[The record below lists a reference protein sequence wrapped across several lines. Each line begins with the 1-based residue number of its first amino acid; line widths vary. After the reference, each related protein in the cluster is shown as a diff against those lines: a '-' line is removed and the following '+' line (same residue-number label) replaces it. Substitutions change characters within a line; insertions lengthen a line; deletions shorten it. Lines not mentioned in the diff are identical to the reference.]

1 MRQGKPLF
9 KLDESAANR
18 IIESS
23 YDGVFILDQT
33 FHVIYGNRS
42 FCQSSGYSS
51 KEILTMQASDFFPD
65 TGIDQF
71 KEKISSLDD
80 ENSDGRVEISLEY
93 RKKNGTHYAAQIQIL
108 PFHDI
113 KPFGYICIAR
123 DLTKSLHAEQA
134 LQRENERFRELV
146 MTSPAV
152 MLVVDGDMN
161 IKLMNSAFFTL
172 FGYSLEDV
180 WDIES
185 WWSKA
190 CPDERYRQ
198 KVQSIW
204 ADHIADSKRKKTSSI
219 EPIMVD
225 ITCADESV
233 KKVEVQMGSISD
245 YSLVVFN
252 DLSERIS
259 MDNRDRRSAAVIEH
273 INQGVMIT
281 DLDVSIVAVN
291 SSFTTITGYGEE
303 EVLGQKPSILSSGR
317 HDKFFYQH
325 LWERLQEDGFWQGE
339 VWNRR
344 KSGEVYVESLTI
356 TPVYDENGLKINYVG
371 LFTDI
376 TQAKLSENELHHL
389 AHHDALTDLPN
400 RLLFNTHLKQAVA
413 RASRLNNRVGVLFLD
428 LDRFKNVNDSFGH
441 QAGDELL
448 IQVAKRL
455 RQTLRD
461 EDVLARLGGDEF
473 VILVEGVDDE
483 ERLGAFTQRLID
495 SLTSPFTLRG
505 QEVFIGTSVGISI
518 FPGDGKQADILMRNA
533 DSAMYQAKE
542 RGRNNYQFYT
552 KKLTEAAFE
561 RLMMEMELRKA
572 LAADEFSVVYQPQV
586 DMKEGRFI
594 GCEALIRWTHPK
606 MGQISPDKFIPI
618 AEEAGLIAPI
628 GDWVMHRACRDAK
641 SWIDEGLIDRISV
654 NVSGYQVQQ
663 GTLLNTVNGA
673 LLASGLKAEQLELEI
688 TETFIM
694 EHAEEAIKMLE
705 EIRKLGVYI
714 AIDDFGTGYSSLSYL
729 KKLPV
734 HTLKIDREFVSYAA
748 EDTDDAAIIRAIVAL
763 AKTLGLE
770 VLAEGVENREQ
781 QNFLVKESCY
791 KAQGYFYSRP
801 LSLSECNSL
810 LRRSSIMPEQTEHPK
825 LSQM

>member
-1 MRQGKPLF
+1 MF
-9 KLDESAANR
+9 KLGESAAST

-23 YDGVFILDQT
+23 YDGIFILDQA
-33 FHVIYGNRS
+33 FHLIYGNPS
-42 FCQSSGYSS
+42 FCQSSGYSC
-51 KEILTMQASDFFPD
+51 KEILTMQAADFFPD
-65 TGIDQF
+65 VGIGKF
-71 KEKISSLDD
+71 KEKVESLHDKPSDSSI
-80 ENSDGRVEISLEY
+80 EFSLEY
-93 RKKNGTHYAAQIQIL
+93 QKKDGALYAAQIQVRL
-108 PFHDI
+108 FHDI
-113 KPFGYICIAR
+113 KPYGYICIAR
-123 DLTKSLHAEQA
+123 DFTKKLHAERLQ
-134 LQRENERFRELV
+134 QREDERFRELV
-146 MTSPAV
+146 TASPAA
-152 MLVVDGDMN
+152 MLIVDSDMN
-161 IKLMNSAFFTL
+161 IKLMNSAFSSL
-172 FGYSLEDV
+172 FGYTIEDV
-180 WDIES
+180 WNIES
-185 WWSKA
+185 WWPKA
-190 CPDERYRQ
+190 YPDERYRQ
-198 KVQSIW
+198 KVKSIW
-204 ADHIADSKRKKTSSI
+204 ADHIADSDKKHCTSI

-225 ITCADESV
+225 ITCADGSV
-233 KKVEVQMGSISD
+233 KKVEVQMGSTSD
-245 YSLVVFN
+245 YSLVLFN
-252 DLSERIS
+252 DLTERIS

-281 DLDVSIVAVN
+281 DLDASIVAVN
-291 SSFTTITGYGEE
+291 PSFTTITEYSEE
-303 EVLGQKPSILSSGR
+303 EVLGKKPSILSSGR
-317 HDKFFYQH
+317 HDRFFYQH
-325 LWERLQEDGFWQGE
+325 LWERLQEDGSWQGE

-344 KSGEVYVESLTI
+344 KSGEVFVENLTI
-356 TPVYDENGLKINYVG
+356 TPVFDENGVKINYVG

-376 TQAKLSENELHHL
+376 TQAKLSEEELHHL
-389 AHHDALTDLPN
+389 AHHDVLTDLPN

-413 RASRLNNRVGVLFLD
+413 RASRMNSRVGVLFLD
-428 LDRFKNVNDSFGH
+428 LDRFKIVNDSFGH

-455 RQTLRD
+455 RQALRD

-495 SLTSPFTLRG
+495 SLAAPFTLRG

-518 FPGDGKQADILMRNA
+518 YPGDGKQADILMRNA

-586 DMKEGRFI
+586 QMKENRFI

-641 SWIDEGLIDRISV
+641 GWIDEGLIDRISV
-654 NVSGYQVQQ
+654 NVSGFQVQQ

-673 LLASGLKAEQLELEI
+673 LLASGLKAEHLELEI

-694 EHAEEAIKMLE
+694 EHAEEAIKTLE
-705 EIRKLGVYI
+705 KIRKLGVYI
-714 AIDDFGTGYSSLSYL
+714 AIDDFGTGYSSLCYL
-729 KKLPV
+729 KRLPV
-734 HTLKIDREFVSYAA
+734 HTLKIDREFVSDAA

-763 AKTLGLE
+763 AQTLGLE
-770 VLAEGVENREQ
+770 VLAEGVENLEQ
-781 QNFLVKESCY
+781 QDFLVKESCY

-801 LSLSECNSL
+801 LSAEECNNA
-810 LRRSSIMPEQTEHPK
+810 LRQPGILPE
-825 LSQM
+825 